1 MKVDNRGLVR
11 SLGGTEMVNH
21 PDRIVV
27 WPGYFDSKGS
37 RRAGRRV
44 SKNRSVANP
53 TLDGLAYAARSAG
66 IRKMKREENTSHPSR
81 PHAQEGRLWIST
93 ADALSTTGAQSKE
106 GILQAIGTAWNS
118 QESENKAAEK
128 AAKKSGPKVG
138 DRRGQSQRKSFRAG
152 KGRKPSERRK
162 RRK

>member
-1 MKVDNRGLVR
+1 MA
-11 SLGGTEMVNH
+11 NH

-27 WPGYFDSKGS
+27 WPGYFDSKIS
-37 RRAGRRV
+37 RRSGRRV

-53 TLDGLAYAARSAG
+53 TLDGLAYAARSVG

-81 PHAQEGRLWIST
+81 PSAQEGRLWIST
-93 ADALSTTGAQSKE
+93 ADALTATGSDSKE
-106 GILQAIGTAWNS
+106 GILQAIGTAWNG
-118 QESENKAAEK
+118 QQSEARAAEK

-138 DRRGQSQRKSFRAG
+138 DRRGQSQRKSFKAG

>member
-1 MKVDNRGLVR
+1 MA
-11 SLGGTEMVNH
+11 NH

-27 WPGYFDSKGS
+27 WPGYFDSKVS
-37 RRAGRRV
+37 RRSGRRV

-66 IRKMKREENTSHPSR
+66 IRKMKREENISHPSR
-81 PHAQEGRLWIST
+81 PNVGEGRLWVST
-93 ADALSTTGAQSKE
+93 ADALSATGSDSKE
-106 GILQAIGTAWNS
+106 GILQVIGSAWNS
-118 QESENKAAEK
+118 QQSEAKAAEK

-138 DRRGQSQRKSFRAG
+138 DKRGQSQRKSFKSG
-152 KGRKPSERRK
+152 KGRKPSDRRK

>member
-1 MKVDNRGLVR
+1 MA
-11 SLGGTEMVNH
+11 NH

-27 WPGYFDSKGS
+27 WPGYFDLKTS
-37 RRAGRRV
+37 RRSGRRV
-44 SKNRSVANP
+44 SKNRSVVNP
-53 TLDGLAYAARSAG
+53 SLDGLAYAARSAG

-93 ADALSTTGAQSKE
+93 ADALSATGADSKE
-106 GILQAIGTAWNS
+106 GILQVIGSAWNS
-118 QESENKAAEK
+118 QQSDAKAAEK
-128 AAKKSGPKVG
+128 AAKTSGPKAG
-138 DRRGQSQRKSFRAG
+138 DKRGQSQRKSFKTA

>member
-1 MKVDNRGLVR
+1 MA
-11 SLGGTEMVNH
+11 NH

-27 WPGYFDSKGS
+27 WPGYFDSKVS
-37 RRAGRRV
+37 RRSGRRV

-53 TLDGLAYAARSAG
+53 TLDGLAYAARNAG
-66 IRKMKREENTSHPSR
+66 IRKMKKEEKTSHPSR
-81 PHAQEGRLWIST
+81 P
-93 ADALSTTGAQSKE
+93 TGSNSKE
-106 GILQAIGTAWNS
+106 GILQAIGTAWNG
-118 QESENKAAEK
+118 QQSETKAAEK

-138 DRRGQSQRKSFRAG
+138 DRRGQSQRKSFKGA

>member
-1 MKVDNRGLVR
+1 MA
-11 SLGGTEMVNH
+11 NH

-27 WPGYFDSKGS
+27 WPGYFDSKIS
-37 RRAGRRV
+37 RRSGRRV

-81 PHAQEGRLWIST
+81 PSAQEGRLWIST
-93 ADALSTTGAQSKE
+93 ADALTATGSDSKE
-106 GILQAIGTAWNS
+106 GILQAIGTAWNG
-118 QESENKAAEK
+118 QQSEARAAEK

-138 DRRGQSQRKSFRAG
+138 DRRGQSQRKSFKAG

>member
-1 MKVDNRGLVR
+1 MA
-11 SLGGTEMVNH
+11 NH

-27 WPGYFDSKGS
+27 WPGYFDSKIS
-37 RRAGRRV
+37 RRSGRRV
-44 SKNRSVANP
+44 SKNRSVTNP

-66 IRKMKREENTSHPSR
+66 IRKMKREDNTSHPSR
-81 PHAQEGRLWIST
+81 PNAQEGRLWVST
-93 ADALSTTGAQSKE
+93 ADALSATGADSKE

-118 QESENKAAEK
+118 QQSEVKAAEK

-138 DRRGQSQRKSFRAG
+138 DKRGQSQRKSFKSG

>member
-1 MKVDNRGLVR
+1 MA
-11 SLGGTEMVNH
+11 NH

-27 WPGYFDSKGS
+27 WPGYFDSKVS
-37 RRAGRRV
+37 RRSGRRV

-66 IRKMKREENTSHPSR
+66 IRKMKREENISHPSR
-81 PHAQEGRLWIST
+81 PSSREGRLWVST
-93 ADALSTTGAQSKE
+93 ADALSATGSDSKE
-106 GILQAIGTAWNS
+106 GILQVIGSAWNS
-118 QESENKAAEK
+118 QQSEAKAAEK

-138 DRRGQSQRKSFRAG
+138 DKRGQSQRKSFKSG
-152 KGRKPSERRK
+152 KGRKPSDRRK

>member
-1 MKVDNRGLVR
+1 MA
-11 SLGGTEMVNH
+11 NH

-27 WPGYFDSKGS
+27 WPGYFDLKTS
-37 RRAGRRV
+37 RRSGRRV
-44 SKNRSVANP
+44 SKNRSVVNP
-53 TLDGLAYAARSAG
+53 SLDGLAYAARSAG

-93 ADALSTTGAQSKE
+93 ADALSATGADSKE
-106 GILQAIGTAWNS
+106 GILQVIGSAWNS
-118 QESENKAAEK
+118 QQSEAKAAEK
-128 AAKKSGPKVG
+128 AAKTSGPKAG
-138 DRRGQSQRKSFRAG
+138 DKRGQSQRKSFKTA

>member
-1 MKVDNRGLVR
+1 MA
-11 SLGGTEMVNH
+11 NH

-27 WPGYFDSKGS
+27 WPGYFDSKVS
-37 RRAGRRV
+37 RRSGRRV
-44 SKNRSVANP
+44 SKNRSVVNP

-66 IRKMKREENTSHPSR
+66 IRKMKREEDTCHPSR
-81 PHAQEGRLWIST
+81 PHVQEGRLWIST
-93 ADALSTTGAQSKE
+93 VDALSATGADSKE
-106 GILQAIGTAWNS
+106 GILQAIGTAWND
-118 QESENKAAEK
+118 QQSEAKEAEK

-138 DRRGQSQRKSFRAG
+138 DRRGQSQRKSCKAG